1 VPFAHS
7 HNSRWEFPDFAKAM
21 GDEKSPLPNIL
32 FRVYNA
38 AHAAKPQPVR
48 RRSSRRYKR
57 VIQTCHGLRLNEE
70 TQVPQP
76 TGSGL
81 FLFSTRLSTFDLQ
94 PANFQTFN
102 LQHFILHPSSFILSP
117 WYNSPVII

>member
-1 VPFAHS
+1 
-7 HNSRWEFPDFAKAM
+7 
-21 GDEKSPLPNIL
+21 
-32 FRVYNA
+32 VYNA
-38 AHAAKPQPVR
+38 AHATKPQPVR
-48 RRSSRRYKR
+48 RRSSRRYMR

-102 LQHFILHPSSFILSP
+102 LQPSTFHPSSL
-117 WYNSPVII
+117 IIHPFPLV